1 MINSIELL
9 NKALKEKYAVPQF
22 NINNLEWAKYIL
34 EECQLNNSPVII
46 GVSESAIRY
55 MGGYN
60 TVYSIVY
67 GLIKDLKINI
77 PVVLHLDHGSS
88 IESCKL
94 AVDAGFTSVMID
106 ASKNDINE
114 NIRITK
120 EVVDY
125 AKPHNASV
133 EAEVGYIGVNK
144 GKSQEGIMYATV
156 YDSKS
161 LIDNTGIN
169 SLAPAL
175 GSVHGLY
182 NGKANLNYTRMKE
195 IVESTNV
202 PLVLHGGT
210 GISDEDIKKSI
221 ECGISKIN
229 INTEL
234 QYVWNKA
241 IREYIS
247 NNLNVYD
254 PRKII
259 SSGEKAM
266 KEVIKNK
273 INLFASNNKA

>member
-9 NKALKEKYAVPQF
+9 NKALKNKYAVPQF

-34 EECQLNNSPVII
+34 EECELNKSPVII
-46 GVSESAIRY
+46 GASESAIKY

-60 TVYSIVY
+60 TVYSVVY
-67 GLIKDLKINI
+67 GLIKDLNITI

-88 IESCKL
+88 VDSCKL
-94 AVDAGFTSVMID
+94 AIDAGFTSVMID
-106 ASKNDINE
+106 ASKNEIQE
-114 NIRITK
+114 NIRLTK

-125 AKPHNASV
+125 AKSHNVSV
-133 EAEVGYIGVNK
+133 EGEVGYIGINK
-144 GKSQEGIMYATV
+144 GDSQDGIMYATV
-156 YDSKS
+156 EDSKM

-182 NGKANLNYTRMKE
+182 NGKAKLNYSRMEE
-195 IVESTNV
+195 IVSSTNV

-241 IREYIS
+241 VREYIS
-247 NNLNVYD
+247 NNIDVYD

-259 SSGEKAM
+259 SSGEKSI
-266 KEVIKNK
+266 KEVVKNK
-273 INLFASNNKA
+273 INLFGSNNKA